1 MIGLTEDKR
10 TEFKIKLTDNIEKE
24 VIAFLNTDGGNIFIG
39 VDDKGNI
46 KGLTGNLD
54 LLQRTIKDRIK
65 DNIMPSALGLFDVI
79 LNEKNGKKYIQIII
93 AKGNERPYY
102 LRGMGM
108 TPDSCFVRIGSSV
121 ESMNQE
127 DILNLF
133 SKRTRNSL
141 KNIKSPKQDL
151 EFKTLKIYYQ
161 EKGFEINDN
170 FLRKLEFYNDNNEFN
185 YLAYLLAD
193 NNNISVQFAKY
204 KGNDV
209 SNLIENEDFGFC
221 SLVKITDNI
230 LNKIMLENRTYTKIE
245 YKTRKE
251 IKLYDYNAVKELV
264 TNALVHND
272 WCNGYSPKF
281 ELFDN
286 KLVISSNGGI
296 QEGVSQDE
304 FLEGFSNPR
313 NPELMRVFRDL
324 RFVEQLGT
332 GIQRVLKSYD
342 KSIFNFFPNHIRV
355 SIPFNE
361 NQFKQET
368 SKLKYESCIFLNQ
381 LQKSIVKL
389 IMDKPNITQEEL
401 ARLLDVNKRTIIRNF
416 KVLIDNKYIERIG
429 ANKNGY
435 WKITEKLLE
444 EQL

>member
-79 LNEKNGKKYIQIII
+79 LNEKNSKKYIQIIV

-108 TPDSCFVRIGSSV
+108 TPDSCFIRIGSSV

-151 EFKTLKIYYQ
+151 QFKTLKIYYQ
-161 EKGFEINDN
+161 EKGFEVNDN
-170 FLRKLEFYNDNNEFN
+170 FLKKLDFYNDNHEFN

-230 LNKIMLENRTYTKIE
+230 LNKIMLENKTYTKIE

-281 ELFDN
+281 ELFDD
-286 KLVISSNGGI
+286 KLVISSNGGV

-313 NPELMRVFRDL
+313 NPELMRIFRDL
-324 RFVEQLGT
+324 GFVEQLGT
-332 GIQRVLKSYD
+332 GIQRVLKSYT

-361 NQFKQET
+361 NQFKKET
-368 SKLKYESCIFLNQ
+368 SKLKYESYIFLNQ

-389 IMDKPNITQEEL
+389 IMDRPNITQDEL

-435 WKITEKLLE
+435 WKITDKLLE

>member
-65 DNIMPSALGLFDVI
+65 DNIMPSSLGLFDVI
-79 LNEKNGKKYIQIII
+79 LNEKNGKKYIQIIV

-108 TPDSCFVRIGSSV
+108 TPDSCFIRIGSSV
-121 ESMNQE
+121 ESMSQE

-141 KNIKSPKQDL
+141 KNIKSPKQNL

-435 WKITEKLLE
+435 WKITDKLLE

>member
-79 LNEKNGKKYIQIII
+79 LNEKNSKKYIQIIV

-108 TPDSCFVRIGSSV
+108 TPDSCFIRIGSSV

-151 EFKTLKIYYQ
+151 QFKTLKIYYQ
-161 EKGFEINDN
+161 EKGFEVNDN
-170 FLRKLEFYNDNNEFN
+170 FLKKLDFYNDNHEFN

-230 LNKIMLENRTYTKIE
+230 LNKIMLENKTYTKIE

-281 ELFDN
+281 ELFDD
-286 KLVISSNGGI
+286 KLVISSNGGV

-313 NPELMRVFRDL
+313 NPELMRIFRDL
-324 RFVEQLGT
+324 GFVEQLGT
-332 GIQRVLKSYD
+332 GIQRVLKSYT

-361 NQFKQET
+361 NQFKKET
-368 SKLKYESCIFLNQ
+368 SKLKYESYIFLNQ

-389 IMDKPNITQEEL
+389 IMDRPNITQDEL

-435 WKITEKLLE
+435 WKLTDKLLE